1 MFGREAGVEG
11 IREKPVDEIR
21 GVAGPRGASPHFSNS
36 QGHIWGLVCTHTD
49 TSSTSNSANEKP
61 IFPLPL
67 SELLLLSSQALA
79 CPAQSTGHDRKGSQ
93 VGLHLLQ

>member
-1 MFGREAGVEG
+1 M
-11 IREKPVDEIR
+11 
-21 GVAGPRGASPHFSNS
+21 H
-36 QGHIWGLVCTHTD
+36 THTD
-49 TSSTSNSANEKP
+49 TSSTSNSVNEKP

-93 VGLHLLQ
+93 VGLHLLQSLDVLPFLFLSSQAPSTNPRTHEVLH